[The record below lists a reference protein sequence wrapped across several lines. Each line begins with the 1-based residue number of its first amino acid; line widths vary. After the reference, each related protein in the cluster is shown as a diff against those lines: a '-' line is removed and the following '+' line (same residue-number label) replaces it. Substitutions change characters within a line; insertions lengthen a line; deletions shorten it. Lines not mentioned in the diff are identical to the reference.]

1 VFEPA
6 WPVLGVWSVEEEA
19 AGLRR
24 LDPTIPDAVVAR
36 LVAERVP
43 DGCYAVVGP
52 GASPMLCPFPPVM
65 GRAFCTLHAALGW
78 CERASPVRPRRPTRR
93 MVSPPPARPPAP
105 PTPARPAPSPPA
117 PALPAGWPYRRV
129 PWREVVASH
138 GGITALPPLIDRHAE
153 EYERRDVVRRA
164 LDRVRHGE
172 PVAVWTSV
180 SPVWDRVG
188 LAIVGMLPRSDRTYS

>member
-1 VFEPA
+1 MFEPE

-24 LDPTIPDAVVAR
+24 LDPTIPDAEVAR

-52 GASPMLCPFPPVM
+52 GSSPMLCPFPPVAN
-65 GRAFCTLHAALGW
+65 RAFCTRHAPLGW
-78 CERASPVRPRRPTRR
+78 CERASPVRPLRPTRR
-93 MVSPPPARPPAP
+93 MASPPPARPPAP
-105 PTPARPAPSPPA
+105 PTPVRSAPSP
-117 PALPAGWPYRRV
+117 PAGWPYRQI

-138 GGITALPPLIDRHAE
+138 GRFPALPPPIDRHAE
-153 EYERRDVVRRA
+153 EYERRDAVRRA
-164 LDRVRHGE
+164 LDRARHGE

-180 SPVWDRVG
+180 SPV
-188 LAIVGMLPRSDRTYS
+188 